1 MGENETTEMKRTEFA
16 AAQHLLALCDALG
29 DPVRFVLLPGHRFG
43 TVFVPPLIDGVSFAA
58 LIADKAFDSN
68 AIIADLG
75 KRGAKTV
82 TARHPRFAPPIDS
95 NATKG
100 LYINGHLVT
109 FPKVGRVFDLKFVNA
124 RIIDGT
130 GSPWMRGQVAMRD
143 GTIVAVGR
151 TVAGDAGETVDLK
164 GRILAPGFI
173 DVHTHDD
180 MAVLRDQ
187 THAPKLLQGVTS
199 VVLGNCG
206 FGAAPL
212 GAGWEGDLSR
222 YASPVLGKLPER
234 APWTSFGDY
243 LNALDETPSTLNA
256 VAQVAHGALRIAV
269 MGFESRH
276 ATTAEIERM
285 AAMVSEAM
293 QAGAIGLSLGLLYAP
308 GCYADRSELVALA
321 AASARHGGILNCHV
335 RTEGDSLLA
344 SLAEVMEIAEA
355 ADSPLHVSH
364 LKVIGPKNWGT
375 IGRALE
381 MIDKRR
387 QGGLDV
393 TCDIYTYTAG
403 SSTLMSVLPPWV
415 SSGSG
420 ADVMA
425 RLADK
430 TARARIKRDMETSVP
445 GWDNLALMLGW
456 DRVVISGVAG
466 EANRSLEG
474 MNMAAIARARG
485 QDPVD
490 CMLDLLVEERAQI
503 TMILHQMSEED
514 VKSVLR
520 SDFAMVGSDGIPLE
534 TDRVHPRHYGTF
546 PRMLARY
553 VRQENIMSIEHAVR
567 KMTSISARRF
577 GLPGRGLIAEG
588 AHADLV
594 VFDENDFEDKA
605 TFEEPRRS
613 PVGLDRVHVNGRLV
627 ASAGNVSVERPG
639 RLQRYGSACCNGGL
653 HSNH

>member
-1 MGENETTEMKRTEFA
+1 MTC
-16 AAQHLLALCDALG
+16 L
-29 DPVRFVLLPGHRFG
+29 
-43 TVFVPPLIDGVSFAA
+43 
-58 LIADKAFDSN
+58 KA
-68 AIIADLG
+68 
-75 KRGAKTV
+75 
-82 TARHPRFAPPIDS
+82 
-95 NATKG
+95 
-100 LYINGHLVT
+100 
-109 FPKVGRVFDLKFVNA
+109 GRVFESKLVNA

-130 GSPWMRGQVAMRD
+130 GSPWMRGEVAIRD
-143 GTIVAVGR
+143 GMIVAVGR
-151 TVAGDAGETVDLK
+151 TVAGEAEDTVDLK

-180 MAVLRDQ
+180 IAVLRDR

-212 GAGWEGDLSR
+212 GAGWKEDLAR
-222 YASPVLGKLPER
+222 YAGPVLGTWPER

-243 LNALDETPSTLNA
+243 LNTLDQTPSTLN
-256 VAQVAHGALRIAV
+256 VVSQVAHGAVRMAV
-269 MGFESRH
+269 MGFENRH
-276 ATTAEIERM
+276 ATPAEIERM
-285 AAMVSEAM
+285 GAMVSEAM
-293 QAGAIGLSLGLLYAP
+293 QAGAIGLSFGLLYAP

-321 AASARHGGILNCHV
+321 AASARHGGILNCHI

-344 SLAEVMEIAEA
+344 SLSEVMEIAEA
-355 ADSPLHVSH
+355 AGSPLHVSH
-364 LKVIGPKNWGT
+364 LKVVGPKNWGT

-387 QGGLDV
+387 QRGLDV
-393 TCDIYTYTAG
+393 TCDTYTYTAG

-425 RLADK
+425 RLVDG

-445 GWDNLALMLGW
+445 GWDNFALMLGW
-456 DRVVISGVAG
+456 DKVVVSGVAG
-466 EANRSLEG
+466 QANRSLEG
-474 MNMAAIARARG
+474 MDMAAIAAARG

-490 CMLDLLVEERAQI
+490 CVLDLLVEERARI
-503 TMILHQMSEED
+503 TMILHQMSDED

-534 TDRVHPRHYGTF
+534 TGRVHPRHYGTF
-546 PRMLARY
+546 PRMIARY
-553 VRQENIMSIEHAVR
+553 VRRENIMSVEHAVR

-594 VFDENDFEDKA
+594 VFDENDIEDKA
-605 TFEEPRRS
+605 TFEEPRRF
-613 PVGLDRVHVNGRLV
+613 PVGLDRVHVNGRVV
-627 ASAGNVSVERPG
+627 ASAGSISAERPG
-639 RLQRYGSACCNGGL
+639 RLQRFGCACCAGGL
-653 HSNH
+653 HSSR

>member
-1 MGENETTEMKRTEFA
+1 M
-16 AAQHLLALCDALG
+16 
-29 DPVRFVLLPGHRFG
+29 
-43 TVFVPPLIDGVSFAA
+43 
-58 LIADKAFDSN
+58 FD
-68 AIIADLG
+68 
-75 KRGAKTV
+75 V
-82 TARHPRFAPPIDS
+82 
-95 NATKG
+95 
-100 LYINGHLVT
+100 
-109 FPKVGRVFDLKFVNA
+109 KFVNA
-124 RIIDGT
+124 RVIDGT
-130 GSPWMRGQVAMRD
+130 GSPWMRGEVAIRGGM
-143 GTIVAVGR
+143 IAAVGR
-151 TVAGDAGETVDLK
+151 TIAGEAGETVDLG
-164 GRILAPGFI
+164 GRILAPGFV

-180 MAVLRDQ
+180 IAILRDQ

-206 FGAAPL
+206 FGPAPL

-222 YASPVLGKLPER
+222 YAGPVLGKFPER

-243 LNALDETPSTLNA
+243 LDTLDETPSTLNA
-256 VAQVAHGALRIAV
+256 VSQVAHGAVRIAV

-285 AAMVSEAM
+285 TAMVAEAM

-355 ADSPLHVSH
+355 AGSPLHVSH
-364 LKVIGPKNWGT
+364 LKVVGPKNWGT

-381 MIDKRR
+381 MIEQRR

-393 TCDIYTYTAG
+393 TCDTYTYTAG

-415 SSGSG
+415 SSGGG

-425 RLADK
+425 RLTDK
-430 TARARIKRDMETSVP
+430 AARARIRRDMERSAS
-445 GWDNLALMLGW
+445 GWDNFALMLGW

-474 MNMAAIARARG
+474 MSMAAIARARG

-490 CMLDLLVEERAQI
+490 CMLDLLVEERAQV
-503 TMILHQMSEED
+503 TMILHQMSDED

-534 TDRVHPRHYGTF
+534 TGRVHPRHYGTF
-546 PRMLARY
+546 PRMIARY
-553 VRQENIMSIEHAVR
+553 VRRENIMSIEHAVR

-577 GLPGRGLIAEG
+577 GLPGRGLIAQG

-594 VFDENDFEDKA
+594 VFSERDIEDKA
-605 TFEEPRRS
+605 TFEEPRRL
-613 PVGLDRVHVNGRLV
+613 PVGLDRVHVNGALA
-627 ASAGNVSVERPG
+627 ASAGNISAERPG
-639 RLQRYGSACCNGGL
+639 RLQRSGCACCNGGPRSR
-653 HSNH
+653 HRSAAAGA